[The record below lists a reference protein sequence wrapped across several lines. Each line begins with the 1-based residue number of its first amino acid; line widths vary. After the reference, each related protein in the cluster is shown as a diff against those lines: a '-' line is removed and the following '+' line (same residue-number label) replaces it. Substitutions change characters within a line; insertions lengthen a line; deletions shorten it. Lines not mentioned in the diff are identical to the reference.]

1 MKRVA
6 VQVARVYL
14 IEGRHELDPVIR
26 FLEHDAKVRGLT
38 VYRGIAGYGTS
49 GEHKA
54 SLLDLSLDLP
64 LVVEFFDTAR
74 RVEDAL
80 EGLARLVTPGHILT
94 WPAEVNAEDD

>member
-1 MKRVA
+1 MNKTA

-14 IEGRHELDPVIR
+14 VEGRHQLDPVIR

-38 VYRGIAGYGTS
+38 VYRGIAGYGAS

-64 LVVEFFDTAR
+64 LVVEFFETAS
-74 RVEDAL
+74 RVDEAL

-94 WPAEVNAEDD
+94 WPAEVNAGDD

>member
-1 MKRVA
+1 MRRQA

-14 IEGRHELDPVIR
+14 GEGGHRLDALVQ

-38 VYRGIAGYGTS
+38 VYRGIAGYGAS

-64 LVVEFFDTAR
+64 LVVEFFDSAE
-74 RVEDAL
+74 RVAGAL
-80 EGLARLVTPGHILT
+80 EGLTRLVKPGHILT
-94 WPAEVNAEDD
+94 WPAEVNAGDD

>member
-1 MKRVA
+1 MKKVA

-14 IEGRHELDPVIR
+14 VEGRHQLDPVVR

-38 VYRGIAGYGTS
+38 VYRGIAGFGAS

-74 RVEDAL
+74 RVADAL
-80 EGLARLVTPGHILT
+80 EGLTRLVSPGHILT
-94 WPAEVNAEDD
+94 WPAEVNAEDE

>member
-1 MKRVA
+1 MKKAA

-14 IEGRHELDPVIR
+14 VEGRHQLDPVVR

-38 VYRGIAGYGTS
+38 VFRGIAGYGAS

-64 LVVEFFDTAR
+64 LVVEFFDTPR
-74 RVEDAL
+74 RVDEAL
-80 EGLARLVTPGHILT
+80 DGLARLVSPGHILT
-94 WPAEVNAEDD
+94 WPAEANAEDD